1 MRNPFFHIPES
12 NFTAMTRKNLT
23 NSVARKMSHARILWR
38 LVGVWC
44 LVFGVLFTSP
54 ARAQDNTIGPFVST
68 VGTTWRD
75 SHNQD
80 WAYLFWVGNEIT
92 LVGGRTYA
100 IYAKSGDS
108 TSPSPYGRVAIVSLQ
123 TDARVIQPMLAR
135 GANIGDN
142 TNNLHVDIDALFGK
156 FVAPTLPLAEKVSAV
171 LRGAMADEGQLGRLL
186 ILARTH
192 PSVAMAI
199 GLGHAE
205 PIGPGQTTFEVREFD
220 RGTQQDIAVVG
231 RVTVQAGVPTVMP
244 APGAPVQVPSPNAR
258 GDMNIALRWATPDG
272 LRRLSLLQH
281 GFNVW
286 RVMKHYAELQ
296 NWNVTPPTPAQLTA
310 AYSSTAAVWRLN
322 RLPIIPSKQFTPAD
336 VANFIANSNTI
347 FTIDDNDVGRPNA
360 PTPPPGWTNGAR
372 FYYFVTARDILGRDG
387 SVSPGTQLMVCDQL
401 PPNAL
406 LKIKVDND
414 YNYQGGTPHHH
425 LRVVWDQAVN
435 SPTNDEKIVRYWIYR
450 WTNANEVLHKQLN
463 ISNNLIAKVDH
474 VAFAPRNS
482 YLDNGPSSPT
492 PANAARTYWYTVR
505 AEDMGACGP
514 NLSPHSAPVPGT
526 LRDRVG
532 PPAPTG
538 WISNVCLT
546 PLMFVT
552 TNGLTPGQPQDGFF
566 DVRVD
571 GTRFSTRIS
580 WMEFTLEVRQ
590 SATNALTSNISA
602 RIYFAANASNLV
614 WNTKVSGIYESR
626 DIRVYARCGSTDGK
640 ISNLAASPFVDL
652 NKLGAND
659 DKRFNFRA
667 LATMIPDRREECPD
681 RHTPSNPDGTINP
694 VDIGVIPALG
704 TKELRYY
711 RRVDDGPLT
720 LICQFKV
727 TNIFQFYNCSDDSF
741 PSPGSVICWYVQAY
755 DEHGNPS
762 PLVKLGCSTIL
773 SLGGPPKPMLA
784 PIQPIGDENSPG
796 MTLRWFCPPAG
807 VRRFEVYIG
816 GVPEQLPDNPSPL
829 GLLVA
834 TPGEPLQQHLVPK
847 TIKLFDIPALQTVSF
862 KKFITPVIGHG
873 STFGNGA
880 EFTVPVSIKTGV
892 RYYAFVKA
900 VGLDD
905 AAGESSNTEN
915 FFWKPPPTNA
925 VPTVPW
931 PARPLPNVGNSFNFA
946 FLAQYQTNV
955 QTGFTGATVLVGL
968 SFDPQYLN
976 APTARPQ
983 RLNNVTNNYE
993 PMSALAVNT
1002 NGSSIFPLV
1011 LYRYQVTNASFQEV
1025 SGDIVQCSPMMEEIA
1040 YQRTVTNGLDLII
1053 RDPFINYSKISVILN
1068 DREIGY
1074 LLTHLIDTTPV
1085 MRAARYKYL
1094 LVRFAPNG
1102 EIAEVI
1108 PTNEIE
1114 VQ

>member
-1 MRNPFFHIPES
+1 MRNATSHTL
-12 NFTAMTRKNLT
+12 NLNRTAMSNKNIA
-23 NSVARKMSHARILWR
+23 NSSRVRNTIGL
-38 LVGVWC
+38 WC
-44 LVFGVLFTSP
+44 LLIAVSFSAAFTS
-54 ARAQDNTIGPFVST
+54 RAQDNNIGPFVST

-75 SHNQD
+75 ANNQD
-80 WAYLFWVGNEIT
+80 WAYLFWIGNEIS
-92 LVGGRTYA
+92 LIGGRTYA
-100 IYAKSGDS
+100 IYGKSGES
-108 TSPSPYGRVAIVSLQ
+108 SSASPYARVGIVSLQ

-199 GLGHAE
+199 GIGHAE
-205 PIGPGQTTFEVREFD
+205 PIGPGKTTFEVREFD
-220 RGTQQDIAVVG
+220 RGTQKDIAVVG
-231 RVTVQAGVPTVMP
+231 RVTVEAGVPTVMP
-244 APGAPVQVPSPNAR
+244 PPGAPVQVPSPNAR
-258 GDMNIALRWATPDG
+258 GDMNIALRWATPDA

-296 NWNVTPPTPAQLTA
+296 NWHVTPPTPAQLIN
-310 AYSSTAAVWRLN
+310 AYNNTGAVWRLN
-322 RLPIIPSKQFTPAD
+322 RLPILPSKQFTPAD

-347 FTIDDNDVGRPNA
+347 FAIDDNDVGRPNA

-372 FYYFVTARDILGRDG
+372 FYYFISARDILGRDG
-387 SVSPGTQLMVCDQL
+387 SVSPGTQVMVCDQL

-406 LKIKVDND
+406 LKIKVEND
-414 YNYQGGTPHHH
+414 YTYQGGTPQHH
-425 LRVVWDQAVN
+425 LRVVWDQADN

-463 ISNNLIAKVDH
+463 ISNNLIAKVNH
-474 VAFAPRNS
+474 LPLAAKNS
-482 YLDNGPSSPT
+482 YLDNGPASPT
-492 PANAARTYWYTVR
+492 PANAGRTYWYTVR
-505 AEDMGACGP
+505 AEDMGACGA

-538 WISNVCLT
+538 WITNVCMT
-546 PLMFVT
+546 PVTAVT
-552 TNGLTPGQPQDGFF
+552 TNGITAGQPQDGKF
-566 DVRVD
+566 DVRVN
-571 GTRFSTRIS
+571 GTRLTTRIA
-580 WMEFTLEVRQ
+580 WMEFTLEVRNNF
-590 SATNALTSNISA
+590 TNLVFSNVSA
-602 RIYFAANASNLV
+602 RIYFPANASNIT
-614 WNTKVSGIYESR
+614 WNATVPGVHETH
-626 DIRVYARCGSTDGK
+626 DIRIIARSGSTDGDL
-640 ISNLAASPFVDL
+640 SNIAFSPFVDL

-659 DKRFNFRA
+659 DKRFNFIA
-667 LATMIPDRREECPD
+667 LTSLFPDRRRDCPD
-681 RHTPSNPDGTINP
+681 RHSPANPDGTINP
-694 VDIGVIPALG
+694 VDIGVIPAAG
-704 TKELRYY
+704 TRELRFY

-727 TNIFQFYNCSDDSF
+727 TNIFQFFNCSDDSF
-741 PSPGSVICWYVQAY
+741 PAPGSVICWYVQAY

-784 PIQPIGDENSPG
+784 PIQPTGDEDSPG
-796 MTLRWFCPPAG
+796 MTLRWFCAPAG
-807 VRRFEVYIG
+807 VKRFEVYIG
-816 GVPEQLPDNPSPL
+816 GIPEQLPAEPSPL
-829 GLLVA
+829 GLLVSPA
-834 TPGEPLQQHLVPK
+834 GEPLQQHMVPK
-847 TIKLFDIPALQTVSF
+847 TIKLFDVDTTLQLVSF
-862 KKFITPVIGHG
+862 RKFITPVIGHG
-873 STFGNGA
+873 SSFGNGA

-905 AAGESSNTEN
+905 APGESSNVES

-946 FLAQYQTNV
+946 FIAQYQTNV

-968 SFDPQYLN
+968 DLTPQYLN
-976 APTARPQ
+976 APSARPQ

-993 PMSALAVNT
+993 PMSALAMNT

-1011 LYRYQVTNASFQEV
+1011 LYRYQVTNGVFPAV

-1053 RDPFINYSKISVILN
+1053 RDPFINYSKFSVILS

-1074 LLTHLIDTTPV
+1074 LFTHLIDTTPV
-1085 MRAARYKYL
+1085 MRGARYRYL
-1094 LVRFAPNG
+1094 LARFAPNG

-1114 VQ
+1114 IP